1 MTPHPRPDLSPG
13 SPAHP
18 DHTLTC
24 GTDLDEDGLDPD
36 QRWSTYWDVE
46 RLCRGPA
53 PIPGWLV
60 TDDGAI
66 DTDLGVLKTG
76 KEANVHVVRR
86 ALRGQDGVLLA
97 AKRYRDAEHRSFRR
111 SAAYQDG
118 RRMRNT
124 RDTRALAK
132 GTSHGRQVA
141 AGQWAHAEW
150 EALRRLWQLGAAVP
164 YPVQIDGTEI
174 LMELVTDQDGE
185 VAPRLAATRPDGPLL
200 EAYLEQLR
208 DFLSAL
214 GGAGLGA
221 RRPLPLQRAGRRR
234 APGGHRPPQ
243 VVDLVATRWGRS
255 SCCATAP
262 TWPPGSA
269 GVGSTWTSTSSSAR
283 SWPRPGERAT
293 PAVTEQTPRA
303 LAARAPPEERGEGDG

>member
-13 SPAHP
+13 STPHP
-18 DHTLTC
+18 DHTLADLSR
-24 GTDLDEDGLDPD
+24 GADLDDDGLDPG

-53 PIPGWLV
+53 PVPDWLV

-76 KEANVHVVRR
+76 KEADVHVVRR
-86 ALRGQDGVLLA
+86 ALRGRDGVLLA

-174 LMELVTDQDGE
+174 LMELVTDQDGD
-185 VAPRLAATRPDGPLL
+185 VAPRLASTRPPRPLL
-200 EAYLEQLR
+200 EAYLDQLR
-208 DFLSAL
+208 GFLSAL
-214 GGAGLGA
+214 AAQGWVHGDLSPYNVLAAGERLVVID
-221 RRPLPLQRAGRRR
+221 L
-234 APGGHRPPQ
+234 PQ
-243 VVDLVATRWGRS
+243 VVDLVGNPMGQEFLLRDCTN
-255 SCCATAP
+255 
-262 TWPPGSA
+262 
-269 GVGSTWTSTSSSAR
+269 
-283 SWPRPGERAT
+283 
-293 PAVTEQTPRA
+293 
-303 LAARAPPEERGEGDG
+303 LAAWFRRRGLEVEEHELFGEVVAHAW